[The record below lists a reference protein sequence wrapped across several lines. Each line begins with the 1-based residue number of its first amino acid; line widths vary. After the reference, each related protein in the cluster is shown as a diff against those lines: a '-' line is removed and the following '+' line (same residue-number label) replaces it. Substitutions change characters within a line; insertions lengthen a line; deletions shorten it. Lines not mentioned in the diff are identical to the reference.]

1 MASMRELAMEL
12 LSRSGTG
19 PVLQPTNVY
28 GQDPDLPIGYCE
40 GEISPLDAAAMS
52 TMFVPGV
59 GDVTGLA
66 ADVDMYMRDPESRN
80 LPNYLLT
87 AAGALPFLPAA
98 SVINR
103 MRPKDDFTA
112 EMDRL
117 ELETGLTREQRLEQ
131 GYPET
136 VYHGTKDPSIEA
148 FVSRNRVKEPGTFV
162 ATDPIQAASY
172 GPITM
177 PLRINSENF
186 AVVDFD
192 TFSWHQ
198 APEDA
203 VIKFPDGTEI
213 KVGGMDTDQIADIAR
228 ENGAPGLKFKN
239 IIDIGHDINI
249 QPDTRNLPLE
259 LVQSKE
265 YQEKYMEPLQNYYDA
280 GGADQYAIF
289 DTSRIRSINAKADPA
304 QKESSEILATIAP
317 MAVGTGAAYMV
328 RPSRSQDEET

>member
-1 MASMRELAMEL
+1 MPTKEITYKEVWDKLSKIDCSDKIEKKMNLSYLSWAWAWGVLMEEYPQASYLYY
-12 LSRSGTG
+12 
-19 PVLQPTNVY
+19 Q
-28 GQDPDLPIGYCE
+28 
-40 GEISPLDAAAMS
+40 GE
-52 TMFVPGV
+52 
-59 GDVTGLA
+59 GDVPY
-66 ADVDMYMRDPESRN
+66 V
-80 LPNYLLT
+80 
-87 AAGALPFLPAA
+87 
-98 SVINR
+98 
-103 MRPKDDFTA
+103 
-112 EMDRL
+112 
-117 ELETGLTREQRLEQ
+117 
-131 GYPET
+131 
-136 VYHGTKDPSIEA
+136 
-148 FVSRNRVKEPGTFV
+148 
-162 ATDPIQAASY
+162 
-172 GPITM
+172 
-177 PLRINSENF
+177 
-186 AVVDFD
+186 
-192 TFSWHQ
+192 
-198 APEDA
+198 
-203 VIKFPDGTEI
+203 KFPDGTEI